1 MLSSLITHQFLP
13 LHAVKRPPIVLNAQ
27 TMLYFWLLF
36 MLFMTMRG
44 GHLQAHKIKTDNLFN
59 MQTCLGA
66 ENVFNFFEVQ
76 MFQQRSLIK
85 FSTVLSEIY
94 LSANIRQ
101 ENKLVISA
109 LSYTQLFYSCNAA
122 IL

>member
-1 MLSSLITHQFLP
+1 
-13 LHAVKRPPIVLNAQ
+13 
-27 TMLYFWLLF
+27 
-36 MLFMTMRG
+36 
-44 GHLQAHKIKTDNLFN
+44 
-59 MQTCLGA
+59 
-66 ENVFNFFEVQ
+66 